1 MINFF
6 HFLNSVDLND
16 LFLAVLAIHLI
27 LSFLKNILVV
37 CWRSPITLF
46 LMFSISNF
54 VIFPQMV
61 LGYPREIVTVYGRGT
76 LHSCGPTKLD
86 KNKEYFL
93 YGILFISNA
102 IQKNILLNVWNIN
115 FVLQILQSLSN
126 HYVVHAI
133 ETWENKASN

>member
-1 MINFF
+1 
-6 HFLNSVDLND
+6 
-16 LFLAVLAIHLI
+16 
-27 LSFLKNILVV
+27 
-37 CWRSPITLF
+37 
-46 LMFSISNF
+46 
-54 VIFPQMV
+54 MV